1 MFKLRVGVGGVRGL
15 CGADRA
21 GLLPGNSNLL
31 ALLKVAVWYF
41 KLCPPSPPTVIHTQ
55 KNPSNIFNFTYN
67 NWTTKDLK
75 LTFLKKSVEFGY
87 LKIKIF

>member
-41 KLCPPSPPTVIHTQ
+41 KLCPPSPPTPYSH
-55 KNPSNIFNFTYN
+55 PHSE
-67 NWTTKDLK
+67 
-75 LTFLKKSVEFGY
+75 KSVKYF
-87 LKIKIF
+87 